1 MTTPPA
7 AVPPMEE
14 VQVPAFSGTL
24 LGHPTGLFLLFFVEM
39 WERFSYY
46 GMRAL
51 LVLYLISPTSGMTE
65 PPDGAPAGFNPGRGW
80 TEEGAYNLYGWYT
93 GLAYLFPIFGG
104 MIADR
109 MIGTH
114 RSMIVGGLLIA
125 AGHVVLAISGMGG
138 LEFSQ
143 TGMAVFVMG
152 LALIVLGTG
161 HFKPTVSVMVGQ
173 LYPPNDPRRDGAFS
187 IFYMGINLGAFL
199 CAYVCGTLG
208 ERVGW
213 HWGFGSAAVGM
224 LLGLLLYFIGRP
236 RFIPGIGL
244 PPPGKGKIAP
254 AFLAIGVVLSV
265 LAALAFDAGI
275 LDKIDDFVTHKV
287 VTSVIAL
294 AAISWAVWFTL
305 RQPKVDRGPVIS
317 IFLFMLFN
325 AVFWLSFEQAGSSIN
340 VFTNEDTNRHIG
352 SFEVPTTWFQSIN
365 PLLIII
371 LAPLFGMLWTYLA
384 RRNRNPSQPA
394 KIGTGLLFV
403 GLGYL
408 FLVFAAMQAKDA
420 AEASLWLVVGTYAMH
435 TTGEIILS
443 PTGLSY
449 VTKAAPKQHV
459 SLLMGIWFL
468 SSFIANLGAGKV
480 AAQANKV
487 ASGEIDVPWDFGGK
501 ADFFFLFTATSCS
514 AGLIVLLLVPLLKKL
529 MRNPND

>member
-1 MTTPPA
+1 MLVGGSLIA
-7 AVPPMEE
+7 
-14 VQVPAFSGTL
+14 
-24 LGHPTGLFLLFFVEM
+24 LGH
-39 WERFSYY
+39 
-46 GMRAL
+46 
-51 LVLYLISPTSGMTE
+51 I
-65 PPDGAPAGFNPGRGW
+65 
-80 TEEGAYNLYGWYT
+80 
-93 GLAYLFPIFGG
+93 
-104 MIADR
+104 
-109 MIGTH
+109 
-114 RSMIVGGLLIA
+114 
-125 AGHVVLAISGMGG
+125 VLAISGIGN
-138 LEFSQ
+138 LEFSH

-173 LYPPNDPRRDGAFS
+173 LYAPNDPRRDGAFS

-224 LLGLLLYFIGRP
+224 IAGLVFYLIGRP
-236 RFIPGIGL
+236 RFLHGIGL
-244 PPPGKGKIAP
+244 PPEGKGGAAMVFIP
-254 AFLAIGVVLSV
+254 ISVVLAILTAIAFHVGLLDQIDSIVTNRYVTIGIG
-265 LAALAFDAGI
+265 LAALA
-275 LDKIDDFVTHKV
+275 
-287 VTSVIAL
+287 
-294 AAISWAVWFTL
+294 WAVSFTL
-305 RQPKVDRGPVIS
+305 KQAPEDRGPVIS

-325 AVFWLSFEQAGSSIN
+325 AVFWLSFEQAGTSIN

-365 PLLIII
+365 PLLIIT
-371 LAPLFGMLWTYLA
+371 LAPIFGMIWTA
-384 RRNRNPSQPA
+384 TSRRNRNPSQPA
-394 KIGTGLLFV
+394 KIGIGLLFV

-408 FLVFAAMQAKDA
+408 FLVLAAMQAKDPVK
-420 AEASLWLVVGTYAMH
+420 ASMWLVVGTYAMH
-435 TTGEIILS
+435 TVGEIILS

-449 VTKAAPKQHV
+449 VTKAAPRKYV

-501 ADFFFLFTATSCS
+501 ADFFFLFTATSCG
-514 AGLIVLLLVPLLKKL
+514 AGIIVLLLVPLLKKL
-529 MRNPND
+529 MRNPKD